1 MAFFSPFSCRS
12 RNHSR
17 FCTSRIASAVALL
30 TLGAAQAQSL
40 TEITITDTAPSQ
52 VSGFGDVPLSKAP
65 FSAINIDQQTLQD
78 IGAQRVSDALRLDAS
93 VADSY
98 NSPAYWDSLS
108 VRGYTLDNRYNYRRE
123 GLPIS
128 AETMIPM
135 DNKERIELFKGTSG
149 IQAGTSAPGGLV
161 NYVVKRPPSAKDET
175 IRSVSVSYGPGQSSS
190 TGLDLGGRFGQDQTL
205 GYRFNV
211 AYEDLNPYIQNTEGH
226 RKLFAL
232 AMDWRITPDSKLE
245 WEIEHSERQQLGVNG
260 YSLLANPNDPYG
272 APSLPSTV
280 DGKRNITR
288 QPWSLPGVF
297 ASQTG
302 SVRFKQN
309 LSDGWLWTMQY
320 GGQRL
325 KTDDRLS
332 FALGHNCYGVL
343 DPANGATKLC
353 DRFTSDGR
361 FELADYRSNDERRL
375 VDAFQTEV
383 AGETR
388 WGSTTHH
395 LALSLTRQRQL
406 DRLPAMQAWNSAGEG
421 SIYGGGINQASP
433 IPGYPNTN
441 KSEYSTEIAVKDRMQ
456 LTAQTAVW
464 VGLRYSSHSR
474 SSEQNA
480 KCDPDTYLCSPAA
493 QTNAINSN
501 GHITTPWVG
510 MAQQMGQHMVF
521 VSHGHG
527 IELQAVPNTPSYS
540 NAGQLLAVARSKQTE
555 VGIRSV
561 SSAARATPWS
571 WNASVFQIERP
582 LAYDVADGVLLKRV
596 SNGQQTHQG
605 FDVGVQW
612 RSATWSLQAQGQWL
626 HARISD
632 ATINT
637 ALNGQTP
644 VNVPDMTLRAMAQY
658 RFTNIPG
665 LRSSLRLNHEG
676 SRRVTEDGHLN
687 LPSWT
692 TLDFATHYDTRIQ
705 GTRTQWTVA
714 IDNLANR
721 HYWRESPKQFG
732 HYYLYAG
739 APRTVR
745 VGVKASF

>member
-175 IRSVSVSYGPGQSSS
+175 IRSVSASYGPGQSNS

-205 GYRFNV
+205 GYRLNV
-211 AYEDLNPYIQNTEGH
+211 AYEDLDPYIKNTEGH
-226 RKLFAL
+226 RKLLAL

-245 WEIEHSERQQLGVNG
+245 WDIERSERQQFGVNG
-260 YSLLANPNDPYG
+260 YSLLGD
-272 APSLPSTV
+272 SLPSPV
-280 DGKRNITR
+280 DGTRNLTR
-288 QPWSLPGVF
+288 QAWSVPGVF
-297 ASQTG
+297 KGTTG
-302 SVRFKQN
+302 SIRFKQN
-309 LSDGWLWTMQY
+309 LEGGWLWTTQY

-325 KTDDRLS
+325 RTDDNLTYG
-332 FALGHNCYGVL
+332 FGYNCYGVL
-343 DPANGATKLC
+343 DPSGGATKLC
-353 DRFTSDGR
+353 DRYREDGV
-361 FELADYRSNDERRL
+361 FELDDYRSSNERRT
-375 VDAFQTEV
+375 VDALKTEV
-383 AGETR
+383 TGQ
-388 WGSTTHH
+388 TTFANMKHNISIG
-395 LALSLTRQRQL
+395 LLRYRQI
-406 DRLPAMQAWNSAGEG
+406 DRLPSMQAWNTAGWANLLG
-421 SIYGGGINQASP
+421 DSSSQPQPTPSF
-433 IPGYPNTN
+433 PNTN
-441 KSEYSTEIAVKDRMQ
+441 KSEYNTEFSLRDRIQ
-456 LTAQTAVW
+456 LSPDSSVW
-464 VGLRYSSHSR
+464 VGARHTRYAR
-474 SSEQNA
+474 SSERNA
-480 KCDPDTYLCSPAA
+480 SCDPVSYECVAA
-493 QTNAINSN
+493 PHTGLNKSTGN
-501 GHITTPWVG
+501 ITTPWIG
-510 MAQQMGQHMVF
+510 AQ
-521 VSHGHG
+521 HG
-527 IELQAVPNTPSYS
+527 IGNHELYASYGQGVELSAVPNSPLFT
-540 NAGQLLAVARSKQTE
+540 NAGQLLAVATSRQIE
-555 VGIRSV
+555 VGVRSPTPV
-561 SSAARATPWS
+561 QGIAWSATAFAITK
-571 WNASVFQIERP
+571 P
-582 LAYDVADGVLLKRV
+582 LAYDIWD
-596 SNGQQTHQG
+596 SNSSSFTRYQDGQQKHTG
-605 FDVGVQW
+605 MDLN
-612 RSATWSLQAQGQWL
+612 ATLRNASWLVQAQAQVVK
-626 HARISD
+626 ARISD
-632 ATINT
+632 VKQHPEIGTRP
-637 ALNGQTP
+637 L
-644 VNVPDMTLRAMAQY
+644 NVPQYTLRGMAQY
-658 RFTNIPG
+658 RFTDIPG

-714 IDNLANR
+714 IDNLADR

>member
-175 IRSVSVSYGPGQSSS
+175 IRSVSASYGPGQSSS

-245 WEIEHSERQQLGVNG
+245 WEIERSERQQFGVNG
-260 YSLLANPNDPYG
+260 YSLLGDALP
-272 APSLPSTV
+272 APV
-280 DGKRNITR
+280 DGKRNLTR
-288 QPWSLPGVF
+288 QAWSVPGVF
-297 ASQTG
+297 NGTTG
-302 SVRFKQN
+302 SIRFKQN
-309 LSDGWLWTMQY
+309 LEGGWLWTTQY

-325 KTDDRLS
+325 RTDDRLG
-332 FALGHNCYGVL
+332 FALGHNCYGI
-343 DPANGATKLC
+343 DPNSPALC
-353 DRFTSDGR
+353 DRFSANGSFD
-361 FELADYRSNDERRL
+361 LYDYRSDNERRT
-375 VDAFQTEV
+375 VDALKTELSGSANW
-383 AGETR
+383 AGVQHDLNISIMR
-388 WGSTTHH
+388 S
-395 LALSLTRQRQL
+395 RQL
-406 DRLPAMQAWNSAGEG
+406 DQLPPSQAYNLVGEG
-421 SIYGGGINQASP
+421 YVNATYNTGSNASP
-433 IPGYPNTN
+433 SYPNTN
-441 KSEYSTEIAVKDRMQ
+441 RSEYSTEISVTDRMK
-456 LTAQTAVW
+456 LSTQTSAW
-464 VGLRYSSHSR
+464 FGLRHTQSDR
-474 SSEQNA
+474 STVSLDPANPNPKSQN
-480 KCDPDTYLCSPAA
+480 T
-493 QTNAINSN
+493 
-501 GHITTPWVG
+501 GFTTPWL
-510 MAQQMGQHMVF
+510 AL
-521 VSHGHG
+521 SHEYINGSTVYASYG
-527 IELQAVPNTPSYS
+527 EGVELFAAPNNASYV
-540 NAGQLLAVARSKQTE
+540 NAGQFLGVQRSKQVE
-555 VGIRSV
+555 MGAKGQVG
-561 SSAARATPWS
+561 TNLS
-571 WNASVFQIERP
+571 WNASVFRIERP
-582 LAYDVADGVLLKRV
+582 AAYDFESQRVVDGT
-596 SNGQQTHQG
+596 QTHKG
-605 FDVGVQW
+605 LEAGLQW
-612 RSATWSLQAQGQWL
+612 SHQQWLIAGQAQWVDA
-626 HARISD
+626 HISG
-632 ATINT
+632 ASLNT
-637 ALNGQTP
+637 DLNGSKP
-644 VNVPDMTLRAMAQY
+644 LNVPVLTLRGLVKY
-658 RFTNIPG
+658 RFADVPG

-714 IDNLANR
+714 IDNLADR